1 MKSKEDYK
9 EHLREEKMRKQK
21 GFSLIEL
28 LIVVA
33 IILIIAAIAIPNLIR
48 AKISANQSSAV
59 ASLRSIGTAQIQ
71 YQSNYPTVGYATSL
85 TLLGTGPGG
94 TPTTPVLCPVA
105 GATSAAACLIDGVLT
120 TGQKSGYVILS
131 TGQIGPG
138 SASLIPDVYESDA
151 GPLTFDRT
159 GDNAYCQIEDG
170 VIRADT
176 TNKVAGPMKYTY
188 AACQAAPLK
197 PLNN

>member
-1 MKSKEDYK
+1 
-9 EHLREEKMRKQK
+9 MRKQK

-71 YQSNYPTVGYATSL
+71 YQSNYPSVGYATSL
-85 TLLGTGPGG
+85 LLLGTGTASNPPTPCPG
-94 TPTTPVLCPVA
+94 A
-105 GATSAAACLIDGVLT
+105 SSANACLIDGVLT
-120 TGQKSGYVILS
+120 GAGTLPKSGYLIASTGQK
-131 TGQIGPG
+131 GPG
-138 SASLIPDVYESDA
+138 STSAIPDVYESEA
-151 GPLTFDRT
+151 GPSTFDRT
-159 GDNAYCQIEDG
+159 GDNAYCSQEDG
-170 VIRADT
+170 VIRANT
-176 TNKVAGPMKYTY
+176 TNNKSGLPGLTY
-188 AACQAAPLK
+188 AACNAAPYQ